1 MEAGVENE
9 QDEERKKTMK
19 RALEVGLEK
28 VRLEQA
34 GEAVPEEL
42 QREYDQFDEQVFS
55 KIRAALGLDE
65 LEALNVGAAPTP
77 REVVEFFH
85 AIGLPLAELWGMSE
99 TCGAGT
105 CNRPEHIKIGT
116 VGPPAPGIEVKL
128 ADDGEVLVRGGV
140 VMSGYRNQAD
150 KTKETFTEDGFL
162 MTGDIGEFDED
173 GFLKIVD
180 RKKELII
187 NAAGKNM
194 SPANIEAELKTASPL
209 IGQAAAIGDGRSYNT
224 ALIVLDSDYAPQWA
238 TQQGIEDTSLEAL
251 ATDEKVRAAVQ
262 EGVDAANEHLARVE
276 QIKKF
281 MIVRGDWLPGG
292 DELTPTMKL
301 KRKPIDEKYADEIEE
316 MYAR

>member
-1 MEAGVENE
+1 MEAGVEQE

-34 GEAVPEEL
+34 GDAVPEEL

-128 ADDGEVLVRGGV
+128 AEDGEVLVRGGV
-140 VMSGYRNQAD
+140 VMKGYRNQPD
-150 KTKETFTEDGFL
+150 KTKESFTEDGFL

-194 SPANIEAELKTASPL
+194 SPANIEAKPKPASPPT
-209 IGQAAAIGDGRSYNT
+209 GQAAASRDG
-224 ALIVLDSDYAPQWA
+224 
-238 TQQGIEDTSLEAL
+238 
-251 ATDEKVRAAVQ
+251 
-262 EGVDAANEHLARVE
+262 
-276 QIKKF
+276 
-281 MIVRGDWLPGG
+281 
-292 DELTPTMKL
+292 
-301 KRKPIDEKYADEIEE
+301 
-316 MYAR
+316 

>member
-9 QDEERKKTMK
+9 RDEERKKTMK
-19 RALEVGLEK
+19 GALEVGLEK

-42 QREYDQFDEQVFS
+42 QREYGQFDEQVFS

-65 LEALNVGAAPTP
+65 LEALNVGAGPTP

-116 VGPPAPGIEVKL
+116 VGPPAPDIEVKL
-128 ADDGEVLVRGGV
+128 AEDGEVLVRGGV
-140 VMSGYRNQAD
+140 VMKGYRNQPEQTA
-150 KTKETFTEDGFL
+150 ETFTEDGFL
-162 MTGDIGEFDED
+162 KTGDIGEFDED

-194 SPANIEAELKTASPL
+194 SPAHIQAQLKTASPL
-209 IGQAAAIGDGRSYNT
+209 IGQAIAIGDGRPYNG
-224 ALIVLDSDYAPQWA
+224 ALITLGPDAVARFGREHGLEGKALDA
-238 TQQGIEDTSLEAL
+238 
-251 ATDEKVRAAVQ
+251 
-262 EGVDAANEHLARVE
+262 
-276 QIKKF
+276 
-281 MIVRGDWLPGG
+281 
-292 DELTPTMKL
+292 
-301 KRKPIDEKYADEIEE
+301 
-316 MYAR
+316 